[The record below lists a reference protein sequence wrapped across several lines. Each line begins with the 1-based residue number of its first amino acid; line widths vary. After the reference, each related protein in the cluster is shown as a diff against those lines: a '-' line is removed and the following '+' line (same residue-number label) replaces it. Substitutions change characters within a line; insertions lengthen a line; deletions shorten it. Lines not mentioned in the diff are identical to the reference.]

1 MDKLEYTALGQTVY
15 HGVLPNGLNIYV
27 DVRPE
32 YDKQFVF
39 FATRYGGMDVRFRGE
54 DGEWLDTPAGVA
66 HFLEH
71 KTFDTKEGNALQAMA
86 ANGADPNAFT
96 TGSITGY
103 YFDGARGFEENL
115 RTLLSFVSEP
125 WFTPESVD
133 KEQGIIAQEIR
144 MYEDDPASEVF
155 ERLKRAMYVH
165 HPARV
170 STVGTVESIAGIT
183 ADTLYQCHR
192 AFYRPG
198 NMVLCAAGNID
209 PRRVEDI
216 AREVLPDAPAAAAAV
231 DYGQPE
237 PLEVGEKRTRR
248 IMPVSIPMF
257 ALGFKGSP
265 AAGKEGLR
273 QRLVAELV
281 CDVLFSPSAPLYN
294 RLYEQGLLNG
304 SFGSS
309 YDAFPGCAWIMA
321 EGESR
326 DPERVRAEALKEA
339 ARLGEEGIDQAL
351 WERLKNAAYG
361 SMVRH
366 LNSMEDTCIELAEG
380 HFNGED
386 YLSFPQVF
394 QSIDRADGE
403 ALLREWCVEERTAL
417 SVIEPEEQSD
427 IERDGH
433 D

>member
-1 MDKLEYTALGQTVY
+1 MDQLEYTALGQTVY
-15 HGVLPNGLNIYV
+15 HCVLPNGLNIYV

-32 YDKQFVF
+32 YGKQFAF
-39 FATRYGGMDVRFRGE
+39 FATHYGGMNLRFQGE

-71 KTFDTKEGNALQAMA
+71 KTFDTEDGNALQVMA
-86 ANGADPNAFT
+86 ANGTDPNAFT
-96 TGSITGY
+96 SFNMTGY
-103 YFDGARGFEENL
+103 YFDGVQGFEENL
-115 RTLLSFVSEP
+115 RTLLSFVSVP
-125 WFTPESVD
+125 WFTQESVD

-144 MYEDDPASEVF
+144 MYEDDPGYQAYTCM
-155 ERLKRAMYVH
+155 LKAMY
-165 HPARV
+165 ARHSV
-170 STVGTVESIAGIT
+170 RTRIVGTVESISHIT

-209 PRRVEDI
+209 PQRVADI
-216 AREVLPDAPAAAAAV
+216 AREVLPDAPTSITAA
-231 DYGQPE
+231 DYGGQE
-237 PLEVGEKRTRR
+237 PVEVREKFTSQT
-248 IMPVSIPMF
+248 MPVSIPLF

-265 AAGKEGLR
+265 VAGKEGLR

-309 YDAFPGCAWIMA
+309 YYAFPGCAWIMA

-326 DPERVRAEALKEA
+326 DPKRVRDEVLKEA
-339 ARLGEEGIDQAL
+339 ASLGNSGIDQEL
-351 WERLKNAAYG
+351 WDRLKNAAYG

-366 LNSMEDTCIELAEG
+366 LNSMEDTCIELAEA

-394 QSIDRADGE
+394 QGIERADGE
-403 ALLREWCVEERTAL
+403 ALLREWCVEGRTVL
-417 SVIEPEEQSD
+417 SVVEPNKQT
-427 IERDGH
+427 
-433 D
+433 